1 MYNHH
6 IEIKFLDNEYWWGG
20 VVDEGIN
27 MPYID
32 NYPQIDI
39 NESNYSNQV
48 TSFFISSKG
57 RYFYSEEPIKYKI
70 ENKVLIVD
78 SVLPIKLIDTKSTLK
93 EAYLDCVNRYFNL
106 ETNYPD
112 IDMFSIPQYNTWIEM
127 NWFPTQEKVLNYAH
141 EIINNGF
148 KPGILMIDDG
158 WQEDYGVWEFNK
170 RYFPDPK
177 QMVDELHKLGFK
189 VMLWLVPCVSPDS
202 YTFREARNNDV
213 FYKNHNKTNV
223 QIMEWWDGF
232 SAVLD
237 FTNPNALIWLKDK
250 CDNLKNNYGIDGFKF
265 DGADDCFYPSEG
277 KFYKDVPRI
286 HQQRIYS
293 EFASDYS
300 LNEMRACFNTQ
311 GKGLAQR
318 LTDKAHSW
326 DNKGLNM
333 LIPNG
338 LAMSILGYRYCC
350 PDMIG
355 GGLVGNFVDNNYKDV
370 DQQLFVR
377 YAQVATFFPMMQ
389 FSLAPWK
396 FLNKTNLKIVKEC
409 CNIHDKISDYIK
421 ELVIKSSKDGSP
433 IMRNMEYEYP
443 NQGYATITDQ
453 FLLGNKYLVAPVL
466 LKDTFKRKVVLPEGI
481 WEDELGNEYHGNQTI
496 EIDVPLERIPYF
508 INKNPR

>member
-1 MYNHH
+1 MTVGYKKDYSPSEKFDTEFYYNTYHD
-6 IEIKFLDNEYWWGG
+6 IKHVNMNPLVHYINFGQKEGRKIRPVKSRTRKFKDKLLDEN
-20 VVDEGIN
+20 
-27 MPYID
+27 
-32 NYPQIDI
+32 
-39 NESNYSNQV
+39 S
-48 TSFFISSKG
+48 SSKK
-57 RYFYSEEPIKYKI
+57 YLLFQSKFNPINYKQ
-70 ENKVLIVD
+70 
-78 SVLPIKLIDTKSTLK
+78 KL
-93 EAYLDCVNRYFNL
+93 N
-106 ETNYPD
+106 
-112 IDMFSIPQYNTWIEM
+112 
-127 NWFPTQEKVLNYAH
+127 
-141 EIINNGF
+141 
-148 KPGILMIDDG
+148 
-158 WQEDYGVWEFNK
+158 
-170 RYFPDPK
+170 
-177 QMVDELHKLGFK
+177 ELHKLGFK

-326 DNKGLNM
+326 DNRGLNM

-496 EIDVPLERIPYF
+496 EIDNLNLTKEDSNYNYPLIYSNVGDKF
-508 INKNPR
+508 IIDETGSLYVLK